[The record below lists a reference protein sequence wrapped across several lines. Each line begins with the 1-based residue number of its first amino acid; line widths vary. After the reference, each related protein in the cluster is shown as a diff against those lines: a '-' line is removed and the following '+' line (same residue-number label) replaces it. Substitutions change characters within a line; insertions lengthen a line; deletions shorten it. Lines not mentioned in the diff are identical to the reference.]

1 MKAKVGGLA
10 AKRVAVR
17 ADLQD
22 LDRGVAGSGER
33 HAEAEKRL
41 GIGRRPDPGLDR
53 LDEIVRDMPLADDQL
68 VELDHAEAGGQGI
81 EAAAVVRVSL
91 DPRGERGEAPLQLT
105 VGSLGGEF
113 PLSLFSLLVIN
124 L

>member
-22 LDRGVAGSGER
+22 LDRGVAGRLER
-33 HAEAEKRL
+33 HAEAKKRL

-91 DPRGERGEAPLQLT
+91 DLRGERGEGRIPLRSEEHTAELP
-105 VGSLGGEF
+105 S
-113 PLSLFSLLVIN
+113 PC
-124 L
+124 